1 MSVSIGILA
10 RNEAPRIA
18 RTLRSLFAQSVF
30 HAPAAAPWELV
41 VVANGCTDETAAVA
55 RGALQERPRAL
66 DARVIELAQP
76 GKSNA
81 WNRYVHELS
90 RRDAAVIVMLD
101 ADIEFGH
108 ADTLRNSLAE
118 LASNRAA
125 DVVVDQP
132 LNSIARKPQKSLLE
146 RLRLRL
152 ARQWNEGPPAI
163 AGSFYCARAT
173 VLRAIWMPA
182 GLPAEDGF
190 LTSMVTTDL
199 LRARGDARKVARA
212 KDATHYYEATA
223 GISRTFRHEL
233 RIAVG
238 TALNCYLLWDFL
250 AHATD
255 PRGPGAGELIRS
267 RLAQDPDWYRK
278 FIDGE
283 IASRGWWVLP
293 RGMLFRRFAAL
304 RDGPLAGRLARLPSV
319 LALFAFDL
327 AVCVAANNRLKKHAA
342 VGYW

>member
-1 MSVSIGILA
+1 MIISIGMLA
-10 RNEAPRIA
+10 RNEASRIA
-18 RTLRSLFAQSVF
+18 RTLRSLFAQSAF
-30 HAPAAAPWELV
+30 HRRPEAHWELV

-55 RGALQERPRAL
+55 RSALQGRPRTL
-66 DARVIELAQP
+66 DARVVELAQA

-81 WNRYVHELS
+81 WNRYIHELA
-90 RRDAAVIVMLD
+90 RNDAEVIVMVD

-108 ADTLRNSLAE
+108 PDTLFNSLAE

-132 LNSIARKPQKSLLE
+132 LNSIARKPDKSLLE

-163 AGSFYCARAT
+163 AGSFYCARAA
-173 VLRAIWMPA
+173 VLRAIWMPV
-182 GLPAEDGF
+182 GLATEDGF

-199 LRARGDARKVARA
+199 FRARGDARKVARA

-223 GISRTFRHEL
+223 GIARTFRHEL

-278 FIDGE
+278 FIDSE
-283 IASRGWWVLP
+283 IANRGWWVLP
-293 RGMLFRRFAAL
+293 RGMLFRSFAAL
-304 RDGPLAGRLARLPSV
+304 RRGPLATRVARVPAA

-327 AVCVAANNRLKKHAA
+327 AVCLAANNRLKKHAA